1 MKALLFAAGLGTRLK
16 PFTDHHPKALAEVA
30 GKTLLEHNIRYLQGF
45 GIRDVV
51 VNVHHFAEQ
60 IEEVIV
66 KNNGFGSRVKIS
78 DERAEVLE
86 TGGGLLK
93 ALPLLEGEQNFV
105 VMNVDILTNL
115 DLSVLIAVHKAQQ
128 NDATLAV
135 MNRSSSRYLL
145 FDEGSRLCG
154 WRNEKTGEE
163 KIPRAADSLTDFA
176 FSGVQIM
183 TSLFPEVIPL
193 RGKFSLIDAYLALA
207 NSHAIRG
214 YDHSKD
220 VFLDVGKPEA
230 IAAAEKL
237 LTERSA

>member
-30 GKTLLEHNIRYLQGF
+30 GKTLLEHNIRYLQSF

-51 VNVHHFAEQ
+51 VNVHHFADQ
-60 IEEVIV
+60 IEEVLV
-66 KNNGFGSRVKIS
+66 KNNGFGSHVKIS

-93 ALPLLEGEQNFV
+93 ALPFLEGEESFV
-105 VMNVDILTNL
+105 VMNVDVLTNL
-115 DLSVLIAVHKAQQ
+115 NLDTLIAAHKVGG

-135 MNRSSSRYLL
+135 MHRKSSRYLL
-145 FDEGSRLCG
+145 FDKELQLCG

-163 KIPRAADSLTDFA
+163 KLPRPTNTLNSFA
-176 FSGVQIM
+176 FSGIQIM
-183 TSLFPEVIPL
+183 STRFAEAIPQ
-193 RGKFSLIDAYLALA
+193 RGKFSLIDAYLSLA
-207 NSHAIRG
+207 NSHRICG
-214 YDHSKD
+214 YNHSGD

-230 IAAAEKL
+230 IAEAEL
-237 LTERSA
+237 LLSERK

>member
-60 IEEVIV
+60 IEEVLLR
-66 KNNGFGSRVKIS
+66 NDNFGSHVEIS

-93 ALPLLEGEQNFV
+93 ALPLLRAEESFV
-105 VMNVDILTNL
+105 VMNVDVLTNL
-115 DLSVLIAVHKAQQ
+115 NLDTLIATHKVNG

-135 MNRSSSRYLL
+135 MHRKSSRYLL
-145 FDEGSRLCG
+145 FDESLQLCG
-154 WRNEKTGEE
+154 WRNEKTGGE
-163 KIPRAADSLTDFA
+163 KLPRATGSLTPFA
-176 FSGVQIM
+176 FTGIQIL
-183 TSLFPEVIPL
+183 SRHLVEAIPQS
-193 RGKFSLIDAYLALA
+193 GKFSLIEAYLALA
-207 NSHAIRG
+207 NSHRICG
-214 YDHSKD
+214 YDHTGD

-230 IAAAEKL
+230 LLAAEVL
-237 LTERSA
+237 LAEKG